1 MSGFLDN
8 DRALGHS
15 IEGQKAVYLAGLAVA
30 LVGTIARFLSYR
42 GNARLTAH
50 KPWVR
55 RMGDVAVGISFA
67 LFTIVIFIH
76 IEVLQ
81 VTALSDVSLTLHTQA
96 RTLKANLFQAIAA
109 R

>member
-15 IEGQKAVYLAGLAVA
+15 IEGQKAVYLASRAVA
-30 LVGTIARFLSYR
+30 SAGTIARFLSYG
-42 GNARLTAH
+42 GNTRLTAH

-67 LFTIVIFIH
+67 LFTIVIFIQ

-81 VTALSDVSLTLHTQA
+81 VTVLADV
-96 RTLKANLFQAIAA
+96 R
-109 R
+109 